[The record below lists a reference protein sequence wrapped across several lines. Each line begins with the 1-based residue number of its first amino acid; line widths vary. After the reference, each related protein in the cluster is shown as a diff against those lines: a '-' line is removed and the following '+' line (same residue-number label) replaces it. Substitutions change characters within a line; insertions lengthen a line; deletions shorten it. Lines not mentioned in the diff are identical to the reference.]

1 MSMSLRFILLLVFTQ
16 LLQLV
21 CAQSTPKIRQLEKER
36 NELHRRIDESETLL
50 QSTGKD
56 VKSQLEN
63 LALISGQIAERR
75 RYLSAVQRDVNTI
88 QQEINRLKSE
98 MKILDE
104 ELKHKR
110 VSYEKSLKYLH
121 RNSSIQEKLMFIFSA
136 DNLSQM
142 YRRLRYVRQYAE
154 FQRLKGE
161 EIKAKLS
168 EIQEKKKVTEET
180 YQAKIALLKHQE
192 SEKKKL
198 EAQESDRKKLLASM
212 QKKQLQIRSELDRQR
227 KAANRLNAEIDRL
240 IALEIEAARKRA
252 EEERRR
258 KEVQTKK
265 QSGEEK
271 VKKEKEQMDVYKVDD
286 SDRKLSGTF
295 ERNKGK
301 LPVPVTGPYVIVGRY
316 GQYQVEGLRNVRLDN
331 KGIDIKAKSGAMAR
345 TIFDGEVTAVF
356 QYNGLANVLVR
367 HGSYISVYCNLG
379 SVIVKQ
385 GSQLKTRDVLGQIN
399 TDADGNTVLHFQLR
413 KEKEKLNPELWI
425 SR

>member
-161 EIKAKLS
+161 EIK
-168 EIQEKKKVTEET
+168 KKH
-180 YQAKIALLKHQE
+180 I
-192 SEKKKL
+192 
-198 EAQESDRKKLLASM
+198 
-212 QKKQLQIRSELDRQR
+212 
-227 KAANRLNAEIDRL
+227 
-240 IALEIEAARKRA
+240 
-252 EEERRR
+252 RR
-258 KEVQTKK
+258 K
-265 QSGEEK
+265 
-271 VKKEKEQMDVYKVDD
+271 
-286 SDRKLSGTF
+286 
-295 ERNKGK
+295 
-301 LPVPVTGPYVIVGRY
+301 
-316 GQYQVEGLRNVRLDN
+316 
-331 KGIDIKAKSGAMAR
+331 
-345 TIFDGEVTAVF
+345 
-356 QYNGLANVLVR
+356 
-367 HGSYISVYCNLG
+367 
-379 SVIVKQ
+379 
-385 GSQLKTRDVLGQIN
+385 
-399 TDADGNTVLHFQLR
+399 
-413 KEKEKLNPELWI
+413 
-425 SR
+425 